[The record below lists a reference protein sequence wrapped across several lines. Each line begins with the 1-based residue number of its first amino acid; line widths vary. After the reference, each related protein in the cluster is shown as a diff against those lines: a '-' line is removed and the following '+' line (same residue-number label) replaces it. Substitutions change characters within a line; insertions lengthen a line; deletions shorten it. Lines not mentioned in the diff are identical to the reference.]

1 MLELILVSCAYTYF
15 RLFNKAQRYDIQS
28 GESLLPEYGCM
39 QIALAHAD
47 FKFCLAGMVLVIGE
61 NSLSLQ
67 NEPLLNKKRKYW
79 EEKRFVS
86 SNNKDVSTQRL

>member
-15 RLFNKAQRYDIQS
+15 RLFNKAQRYDI
-28 GESLLPEYGCM
+28 PEYGCM
-39 QIALAHAD
+39 QIALAHVKVL
-47 FKFCLAGMVLVIGE
+47 FSFQLAGMVLVIGE